1 MPGTLELTAGAAHL
15 LLDTTGW
22 TALEGLTWR
31 AHPPRPA
38 GVALAPE
45 RPWEE
50 YRIAPLAVIEDDGML
65 KLWYSAIA
73 CHAGTAADVVCPRC
87 ARPNPGTKVVCIA
100 CGWPLVDIDYLQQ
113 SMFGVAYAESRDG
126 VHWERP
132 DLGLVDFRGSRH
144 NNLVRGA
151 CGVPARNPKGGPAQR
166 FMGLVEH
173 QRELYVTFSSD
184 GWHWQ
189 RQPRPCLPFGADT
202 NNQLIYDPE
211 TDRYVALLRGFP
223 GRRTTVYCEVA
234 DLQQTPWPFV
244 DHGHQADSTGYRYLT
259 DELPTALDV
268 DAADPPLPGLDLNHV
283 SASRLGPRTWLGFPA
298 LFRKY
303 PPAGLDRAGRETH
316 RYFAQGNDG
325 TWETQLAVSRDGRTW
340 QRPDRSAYL
349 GPGLWGG
356 PDGGINSLYGVGL
369 VRRGDEMLQ
378 FGSGQSVTH
387 GIFEPGERRGVGAIY
402 GYTQPVDRF
411 MAAVAGIGGGRLL
424 SEPLTWPGGDL
435 VLNCDCGGLGQ
446 ISAELRGVDHTPL
459 PGFAHADCDR
469 VDLNQLAA
477 VVTWRGQTTQTVP
490 VGQCLRLDL
499 RLESTRLYALTCRPP
514 QPRPQ

>member
-1 MPGTLELTAGAAHL
+1 MPCTLALAGGVPHL
-15 LLDTTGW
+15 MLDATGW
-22 TALEGLTWR
+22 AALGGISWR
-31 AHPPRPA
+31 AHPPQPR

-45 RPWEE
+45 KPWEA
-50 YRIAPLAVIEDDGML
+50 YRVAPLAVIDDAGVL

-73 CHAGTAADVVCPRC
+73 CHAGAATDLSCPRC
-87 ARPNPGTKVVCIA
+87 RRLNPGTKVVCRA

-126 VHWERP
+126 VRWERP
-132 DLGLVDFRGSRH
+132 DLGLVESGGDRH
-144 NNLVRGA
+144 NNLIRGA
-151 CGVPARNPKGGPAQR
+151 CGVPALNPKGGSAQR

-184 GWHWQ
+184 GWHWH

-202 NNQLIYDPE
+202 NNQLIYDPD
-211 TDRYVALLRGFP
+211 TDRYLALLRGFP
-223 GRRTTVYCEVA
+223 GRRTTTCCEVA
-234 DLQQTPWPFV
+234 DLEQTPWPFA
-244 DHGHQADSTGYRYLT
+244 DHGHPADSTGYRYLT

-268 DAADPPLPGLDLNHV
+268 DADDPPLPGLDLNHI
-283 SASRLGPRTWLGFPA
+283 SACRLGPGTWLGFPA

-325 TWETQLAVSRDGRTW
+325 TWETQLAISRDGRTW
-340 QRPDRSAYL
+340 HRPDRSPYL
-349 GPGLWGG
+349 GPGLYGG

-369 VRRGDEMLQ
+369 VGRGDEVFQ
-378 FGSGQSVTH
+378 YGFGQSVTH

-402 GYTQPVDRF
+402 RYAQPRDRF
-411 MAAVAGIGGGRLL
+411 MAAVAGPRGGHLL

-446 ISAELRGVDHTPL
+446 LSVELRQADQTPL
-459 PGFAHADCDR
+459 PGYTHADCDR
-469 VDLNQLAA
+469 VDLNPLAA
-477 VVTWRGQTTQTVP
+477 VVTWRGQTTGALP
-490 VGQCLRLDL
+490 AGQCVRLHL
-499 RLESTRLYALTCRPP
+499 QLESARLHALACRPAGMRAP
-514 QPRPQ
+514 